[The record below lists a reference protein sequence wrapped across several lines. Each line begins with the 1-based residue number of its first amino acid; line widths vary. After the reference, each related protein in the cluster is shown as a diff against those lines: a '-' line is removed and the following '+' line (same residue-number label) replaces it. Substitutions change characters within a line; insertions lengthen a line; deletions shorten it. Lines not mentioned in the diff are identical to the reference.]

1 MGAVAEAAMGSVIR
15 KLGDLLIGEHKLFN
29 EAKYSIRFLKAELES
44 IHGFLKKMSDMGEE
58 PDEQTK
64 CWVDEVRELSYD
76 IEDNIYDF
84 LLHSEHESNNIPQHG
99 FRGFIDKCINLLR
112 KVSSIFLLGHH
123 HETIKE
129 LQGLKRRV
137 VEASERRTRY
147 KLDEAIWKSN
157 TAIDLRLLAL
167 YAETAGLV
175 GIEGPREELI
185 QLIMDEKS
193 VSAGQLKVL
202 SIVGFGGLG
211 KTTLVIQVYRQLQ
224 TQFEFQAFISVS
236 QKPNI
241 RKILRRILSQVGY
254 VARVDTHMEIWDE
267 DELIR
272 TLQEYL
278 MNKRYFIVIDDIWDE
293 ITWNIIRCALPET
306 MKGAMS
312 KLQRLEINV
321 NAHGWEQHGAPPA
334 GIGKLPCLKEVAVR
348 IGCCYANVSDTRA
361 ARSALQNAID
371 MHAGGPIANIKCE
384 NMCFGFEDFGW
395 KNIKVTKDYKF
406 ST

>member
-1 MGAVAEAAMGSVIR
+1 
-15 KLGDLLIGEHKLFN
+15 
-29 EAKYSIRFLKAELES
+29 
-44 IHGFLKKMSDMGEE
+44 
-58 PDEQTK
+58 
-64 CWVDEVRELSYD
+64 
-76 IEDNIYDF
+76 
-84 LLHSEHESNNIPQHG
+84 
-99 FRGFIDKCINLLR
+99 
-112 KVSSIFLLGHH
+112 LLGHH

-278 MNKRYFIVIDDIWDE
+278 MNKRYACLETISLQSNLSSLVCILL
-293 ITWNIIRCALPET
+293 NIFT
-306 MKGAMS
+306 
-312 KLQRLEINV
+312 
-321 NAHGWEQHGAPPA
+321 
-334 GIGKLPCLKEVAVR
+334 
-348 IGCCYANVSDTRA
+348 
-361 ARSALQNAID
+361 
-371 MHAGGPIANIKCE
+371 
-384 NMCFGFEDFGW
+384 
-395 KNIKVTKDYKF
+395 
-406 ST
+406 

>member
-15 KLGDLLIGEHKLFN
+15 KLGDLPIGEHKLFN

-278 MNKRYFIVIDDIWDE
+278 MNKRYACLETISLQSNLSSLVCILL
-293 ITWNIIRCALPET
+293 NIFTE
-306 MKGAMS
+306 S
-312 KLQRLEINV
+312 
-321 NAHGWEQHGAPPA
+321 
-334 GIGKLPCLKEVAVR
+334 
-348 IGCCYANVSDTRA
+348 
-361 ARSALQNAID
+361 
-371 MHAGGPIANIKCE
+371 
-384 NMCFGFEDFGW
+384 
-395 KNIKVTKDYKF
+395 F
-406 ST
+406 S